1 MSKPSKPVTDIQQ
14 IVRLNIEAKELRQA
28 LFHSNRALQQADIL
42 LAQIKLDIETLDLR
56 GILDNNLHH
65 LDLCFA
71 TIVKDKKAN

>member
-1 MSKPSKPVTDIQQ
+1 MRKPLEPVTDIQH

-42 LAQIKLDIETLDLR
+42 LTQIKLDIETLDLR

-65 LDLCFA
+65 LVIP
-71 TIVKDKKAN
+71 TMVKDKKAN